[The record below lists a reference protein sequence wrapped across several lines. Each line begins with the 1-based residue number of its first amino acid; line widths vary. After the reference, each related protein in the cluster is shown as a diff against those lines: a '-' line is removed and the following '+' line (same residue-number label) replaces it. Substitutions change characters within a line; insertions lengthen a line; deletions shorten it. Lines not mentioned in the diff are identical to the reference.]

1 MTENSASSIVQNHL
15 QNMFKKKEQSFFY
28 RKKWTGKKS
37 EPAPESWLFTLGKFF
52 HLFTRNTQKRK
63 VTHLYKVS
71 KATCVKQQIVPDF
84 SKIILTRN
92 SENQNFW

>member
-1 MTENSASSIVQNHL
+1 
-15 QNMFKKKEQSFFY
+15 MFNALYFN
-28 RKKWTGKKS
+28 
-37 EPAPESWLFTLGKFF
+37 TLRKFF

-92 SENQNFW
+92 SENQYFCQGPNEQHRISSIVAAQNYFTARQNYYLQS